1 MPIPATQFIWFNGKL
16 VPWEKATVH
25 VLSHALHYGS
35 SVFEGVRAYE
45 TPRGV
50 AIFRL
55 RDHTRRLFE
64 SAKIYRIHM
73 PYSAE
78 ALNDACRQVI
88 AANGLKRGAYLRPV
102 VFKGYGEIGVSP
114 KHDPPTD
121 VAVAAWEWG
130 RYLASHEEEEAGVD
144 VCISSW
150 NRVAPNTLPALAK
163 AAGNYLSSQ
172 LIAAEARRL
181 GFAEGI
187 GLTTDGN
194 LSEGSGENLFLV
206 KDGVLL
212 TPALAHSVLGGLTRD
227 TVMRLARE
235 RGLEVRECAI
245 PRELLYLADEAFFTG
260 TAVEVTAIRSVDG
273 IQIGAG
279 RAGPITESLQNAFYG
294 LFSGETPD
302 KWGWLD
308 YVDMSAPRVA
318 AVRWFEGWRARRRTG
333 SPLRWSVIATP
344 SATGRGGSA
353 WAHGSTSSPG
363 RTGTTRWR
371 PRRSLPT
378 AR

>member
-35 SVFEGVRAYE
+35 SVFEGVRAYQ

-50 AIFRL
+50 AVFRL
-55 RDHTRRLFE
+55 RDHTRRLLD
-64 SAKIYRIHM
+64 SAKIYRIHV
-73 PYSAE
+73 PYTGE
-78 ALNDACRQVI
+78 QLNEACRQVI
-88 AANGLKRGAYLRPV
+88 SANGLARGAYIRPV

-114 KHDPPTD
+114 KNDPPTD

-130 RYLASHEEEEAGVD
+130 KYLSHSEEEAGVD

-187 GLTTDGN
+187 GLSADGL

-227 TVMRLARE
+227 SVIRLARE
-235 RGLEVRECAI
+235 RGIEVRESAL

-260 TAVEVTAIRSVDG
+260 TAVEITPIRSVDRLPVG
-273 IQIGAG
+273 NGK
-279 RAGPITESLQNAFYG
+279 RGPITETLQNAFFG
-294 LFSGETPD
+294 LFSGKTAD

-308 YVDMSAPRVA
+308 TVDMSAPRA
-318 AVRWFEGWRARRRTG
+318 AA
-333 SPLRWSVIATP
+333 
-344 SATGRGGSA
+344 SA
-353 WAHGSTSSPG
+353 
-363 RTGTTRWR
+363 
-371 PRRSLPT
+371 
-378 AR
+378 